1 MKLERGLKHQNDAVN
16 SIIRVFEDV
25 EIEKTDSLTANPYI
39 DLNSANIIS
48 NIKKI
53 QENNNVPKEM
63 KKYIGITDNY
73 LNIDIKMETGTGKT
87 FTQIKTIYELNEKY
101 GFNKFIIVVP
111 TLPIKAGT
119 QQFIISNDTKKF
131 FEDEYNQV
139 EIELRLVE
147 SLQKKKGRDYFPSVI
162 REFVTASNLNSKKIQ
177 VMLIN
182 SQLIT
187 NGKMLTK
194 EYDTT
199 ILDDLTNPSEAIK
212 ATKPILIIDEP
223 HKFGKENVTFKKI
236 KEILTPQCIIR
247 FGATFPNK
255 NRNEKDYQNLIYN
268 LSSIDAFNNNLV
280 KGVIAEY
287 VPTYSN
293 NNIRIK
299 LLDVKNKEKCI
310 IQRIEENAKKSFE
323 LNKNDTLS
331 IVHEDFDGVEII
343 GITKN
348 SILLSNGIEVA
359 KGTEL
364 SPESYSM
371 SYQDMMIE
379 TALERHFEIEKENF
393 QKGIKT
399 LALFFI
405 DDISAYRKIDN
416 KPTYILDSFE
426 RILKDKMRMKVLEIE
441 DGEYKE
447 YLIKSLGSIS
457 KCHAGY
463 FSQDNTDKDDEIMQQ
478 VNDILHDK
486 EKILKI
492 KDENQEFNLRRFIFS
507 KWTLKEG
514 WDNPNIF
521 TIAKLR
527 SSGSETSKLQE
538 VGRGLRLPVDNN
550 LNRMDREQYYLNYIV
565 DFTEKDF
572 VNELRNEISSETTV
586 FEKINT
592 EQIREIAKDRNIEY
606 KKLFIQLLTEEV
618 IDPDGV
624 ILNADKLFELCPELN
639 NGLQKNK
646 VINRT
651 EKESNS
657 LKVRKDKY
665 EQIKKLW
672 ELLNQ
677 KYIINYSEFKD
688 DEIELALQHILE
700 QGINSLDQI
709 RTERKLL
716 NVDDTGAKITE
727 MAGLALETNKKLKYN
742 EFLIRLSDIT
752 NIPIKNIHNSLVKY
766 NAKNKI
772 EDDFFNSTVLIRFCT
787 AINNWKAEELFKR
800 FTYKKTELPI
810 HPTALTDEDGNIK
823 DTIVIGNIGTSK
835 MEGSPQERYLYD
847 TIAYDSE
854 IEKENILEQI
864 NEVTV
869 FGKIPKSSIKIPVA
883 NGGTYSPDFM
893 YLVDKKDGTSE
904 LNLIIE
910 SKDVDTERALRDQE
924 NYKIECSQK
933 LFEQLEKE
941 GVNIKFRKQL
951 STDKVGTIV
960 RNLISLN
967 NNINYKKEK

>member
-16 SIIRVFEDV
+16 SIIRVFEGVD
-25 EIEKTDSLTANPYI
+25 IEKTNSLTENPTI
-39 DLNSANIIS
+39 DLNSS
-48 NIKKI
+48 NIVRNVKKI
-53 QENNNVPKEM
+53 QENNNIPKEM
-63 KKYIGITDNY
+63 KKNIGVTDSY

-87 FTQIKTIYELNEKY
+87 FTQIKAIYELNEKY

-119 QQFIISNDTKKF
+119 QQFITSTDTKKF
-131 FEDEYNQV
+131 FEDEYGQV
-139 EIELRLVE
+139 EIELRVVE
-147 SLQKKKGRDYFPSVI
+147 SMKKEKGRNYFPSVI
-162 REFVTASNLNSKKIQ
+162 REFSTASNLNSKKIQ

-199 ILDDLTNPSEAIK
+199 ILDDLTSPSAAIK
-212 ATKPILIIDEP
+212 STRPILIIDEP
-223 HKFGKENVTFKKI
+223 HKFGKENITFKKI
-236 KEILTPQCIIR
+236 KEILAPQCIIR
-247 FGATFPNK
+247 FGATFPFK
-255 NRNEKDYQNLIYN
+255 KKNEKDYQNLIYN

-287 VPTYSN
+287 VPTCAN
-293 NNIRIK
+293 NNVRIK
-299 LLDVKNKEKCI
+299 LLDVKNKEACT
-310 IQRIEENAKKSFE
+310 IQRIEEHTKKTFE
-323 LNKNDTLS
+323 LSKNDTLS
-331 IVHEDFDGVEII
+331 IVHSDFDGVKIL

-348 SILLSNGIEVA
+348 SILLSNGVEVY
-359 KGTEL
+359 KGVEFF
-364 SPESYSM
+364 PESYSM

-405 DDISAYRKIDN
+405 DDISAYRMTEN

-426 RILKDKMRMKVLEIE
+426 RILKDKLRMKVLETE
-441 DGEYKE
+441 DCEYKE
-447 YLIKSLGSIS
+447 YLLKSLGNIS

-463 FSQDNTDKDDEIMQQ
+463 FSKDNTDKDDKIIEEI
-478 VNDILHDK
+478 NDILHDK

-492 KDENQEFNLRRFIFS
+492 KDEKQEFNLRRFIFS

-527 SSGSETSKLQE
+527 SSGSDNSKLQE

-550 LNRMDREQYYLNYIV
+550 LNRMDKEQYYLNYIV

-572 VNELRNEISSETTV
+572 VNELRNEINKETV
-586 FEKINT
+586 LLEKITT
-592 EQIREIAKDRNIEY
+592 EQIREIAKERNIEY
-606 KKLFIQLLTEEV
+606 KKFYIQLLTEEV
-618 IDPDGV
+618 IDPDGTV
-624 ILNADKLFELCPELN
+624 LDMEKLFELCPELN
-639 NGLQKNK
+639 YGLRKNK
-646 VINRT
+646 VIERT
-651 EKESNS
+651 EKNSNN
-657 LKVRKDKY
+657 LKIRKEKY

-672 ELLNQ
+672 ELLNE
-677 KYIINYSEFKD
+677 KYIINYADFKD
-688 DEIELALQHILE
+688 DEVELALQNILE
-700 QGINSLDQI
+700 QGISSSDLV
-709 RTERKLL
+709 RTERKML
-716 NVDDTGAKITE
+716 NINTSRITVNE
-727 MAGLALETNKKLKYN
+727 MAGLSLETNRRLKYN
-742 EFLIRLSDIT
+742 EFLIKLSDMT
-752 NIPIKNIHNSLVKY
+752 SIPIRNIHNSLVKF
-766 NAKNKI
+766 NIKNKI
-772 EDDFFNSTVLIRFCT
+772 DTDFFNSTVLTKFCT

-810 HPTALTDEDGNIK
+810 HPTALTNQDGSIR
-823 DTIVIGNIGTSK
+823 DTIVIGNVGTSK
-835 MEGSPQERYLYD
+835 MEGTPQEKYLYD

-864 NEVTV
+864 SEVTV
-869 FGKIPKSSIKIPVA
+869 FGKIPKSSIKIPIA
-883 NGGTYSPDFM
+883 NGETYSPDFM

-910 SKDVDTERALRDQE
+910 SKNVDTDRVLRNQE
-924 NYKIECSQK
+924 NYKIECAKK
-933 LFEQLEKE
+933 LFKKLEE
-941 GVNIKFRKQL
+941 DGINIKFKKQL
-951 STDKVGTIV
+951 KTDKIGSIV
-960 RNLISLN
+960 RNLMI
-967 NNINYKKEK
+967 

>member
-39 DLNSANIIS
+39 DLNSANIVS

-223 HKFGKENVTFKKI
+223 HKFGKENITFKKI
-236 KEILTPQCIIR
+236 KEILSPQCIIR

-426 RILKDKMRMKVLEIE
+426 RILKDKMRMKALEIE

-447 YLIKSLGSIS
+447 YLIKSLGNIS

-586 FEKINT
+586 FEKITT

-606 KKLFIQLLTEEV
+606 KKFYIQLLTEEV

-646 VINRT
+646 VINRS

-716 NVDDTGAKITE
+716 NVDNSGATITE

-752 NIPIKNIHNSLVKY
+752 NIPIRNIHNSLVKY

-772 EDDFFNSTVLIRFCT
+772 EADFFNSTVLLRFCT

-869 FGKIPKSSIKIPVA
+869 FGKIPRSSIKIPVA

-924 NYKIECSQK
+924 NYKIECAQK

-941 GVNIKFRKQL
+941 GINIKFRKQL

-960 RNLISLN
+960 RNLIS
-967 NNINYKKEK
+967 

>member
-39 DLNSANIIS
+39 DLNSANIVS

-87 FTQIKTIYELNEKY
+87 FTQIKTVYELNEKY

-426 RILKDKMRMKVLEIE
+426 RILKDKMRMKALEIE

-586 FEKINT
+586 FEKVTT

-606 KKLFIQLLTEEV
+606 KQFYIQLLTEEV

-646 VINRT
+646 VINRA

-657 LKVRKDKY
+657 LKVRKNKY

-716 NVDDTGAKITE
+716 NIDNSGATITE

-752 NIPIKNIHNSLVKY
+752 NIPIRNIHNSLVKY

-772 EDDFFNSTVLIRFCT
+772 EADFFNSTVLIRFCT

-835 MEGSPQERYLYD
+835 MEGSPQDRYLYD

-924 NYKIECSQK
+924 NYKIECAKK

-941 GVNIKFRKQL
+941 GINIKFRKQL

-960 RNLISLN
+960 RNI
-967 NNINYKKEK
+967 IG

>member
-39 DLNSANIIS
+39 DLNSANIVS

-53 QENNNVPKEM
+53 QGNNNVPKEM

-187 NGKMLTK
+187 NGKILTK

-405 DDISAYRKIDN
+405 DDISAYRKIDS

-426 RILKDKMRMKVLEIE
+426 RILKDKMRMKALEIE

-716 NVDDTGAKITE
+716 NVDDSGATITE

-924 NYKIECSQK
+924 NYKIECAQK

-960 RNLISLN
+960 RNLISSN

>member
-16 SIIRVFEDV
+16 SIIRVFENV
-25 EIEKTDSLTANPYI
+25 NIEKTNSLTKNPWI
-39 DLNSANIIS
+39 DLNSSNIIT

-53 QENNNVPKEM
+53 QYNNNVPREM
-63 KKYIGITDNY
+63 KNNIGITDGY

-119 QQFIISNDTKKF
+119 QQFINSNDTKKF

-147 SLQKKKGRDYFPSVI
+147 SIQKKKGRDYFPSVI

-212 ATKPILIIDEP
+212 STKPILIIDEP

-236 KEILTPQCIIR
+236 EEILSPQCIIR
-247 FGATFPNK
+247 FGATFPDKKAK
-255 NRNEKDYQNLIYN
+255 NGKKEKDYQNLVYN

-287 VPTYSN
+287 VPTYTN
-293 NNIRIK
+293 NNVRIK
-299 LLDVKNKEKCI
+299 LLEIKNKEKCT
-310 IQRIEENAKKSFE
+310 IQRIEENMKKSFE
-323 LNKNDTLS
+323 LAKNDTLS
-331 IVHEDFDGVEII
+331 IVHEDFDGVEIM

-348 SILLSNGIEVA
+348 SILLSNGIEVF

-364 SPESYSM
+364 SPESYSI

-405 DDISAYRKIDN
+405 DDISAYRKTEN

-426 RILKDKMRMKVLEIE
+426 RILKDKMRIKALEVE
-441 DGEYKE
+441 DGDYKE
-447 YLIKSLGSIS
+447 YLIKSLGNIS

-463 FSQDNTDKDDEIMQQ
+463 FSQDNTEKDDNIIEE

-492 KDENQEFNLRRFIFS
+492 RDENKEFNLRRFIFS

-527 SSGSETSKLQE
+527 SSGSDNSKLQE

-586 FEKINT
+586 FEKIT
-592 EQIREIAKDRNIEY
+592 TDQIREIAKERNIEY
-606 KKLFIQLLTEEV
+606 KSFYIQLLTEEI

-624 ILNADKLFELCPELN
+624 ILDKDKLFEVCPELN
-639 NGLQKNK
+639 NGLHKNK
-646 VINRT
+646 VISRV
-651 EKESNS
+651 EKDSNH
-657 LKVRKDKY
+657 LKVRKEKY
-665 EQIKKLW
+665 EQIKRLW
-672 ELLNQ
+672 ELLNE
-677 KYIINYSEFKD
+677 KYIINYSKFKD
-688 DEIELALQHILE
+688 AEIEIALQKILE
-700 QGINSLDQI
+700 QGINSSDQI
-709 RTERKLL
+709 KTERKLL
-716 NVDDTGAKITE
+716 NISNSGAVITE
-727 MAGLALETNKKLKYN
+727 MAGLSLETNKKMRYN
-742 EFLIRLSDIT
+742 EFLIKLSDLT
-752 NIPIKNIHNSLVKY
+752 NIPIINIHNALVNYNKKY
-766 NAKNKI
+766 KI
-772 EDDFFNSTVLIRFCT
+772 NNDFFNSTVLTKFCT
-787 AINNWKAEELFKR
+787 EINNWKAEELFKR

-810 HPTALTDEDGNIK
+810 HPTALTDEDGEIK
-823 DTIVIGNIGTSK
+823 DTIVIGNVGTSK
-835 MEGSPQERYLYD
+835 MEGTPQERYLYD

-869 FGKIPKSSIKIPVA
+869 FGKIPKSSIRIPVA

-910 SKDVDTERALRDQE
+910 SKDVDTERALRNQE
-924 NYKIECSQK
+924 TYKIECAKK

-941 GVNIKFRKQL
+941 GINIKFRKQL
-951 STDKVGTIV
+951 SADSVGTIV
-960 RNLISLN
+960 RNLIN
-967 NNINYKKEK
+967 

>member
-478 VNDILHDK
+478 VKDILHDK

-924 NYKIECSQK
+924 NYKIECAQK

>member
-39 DLNSANIIS
+39 DLNSANIVS

-147 SLQKKKGRDYFPSVI
+147 SSQKKKGRDYFPSVI

-223 HKFGKENVTFKKI
+223 HKFGKENITFKKI
-236 KEILTPQCIIR
+236 KEILSPQCIIR

-426 RILKDKMRMKVLEIE
+426 RILKDKMRMKALEIE

-586 FEKINT
+586 FEKITT

-606 KKLFIQLLTEEV
+606 KKFYIQLLTEEV

-646 VINRT
+646 VINRS

-716 NVDDTGAKITE
+716 NVDNSGATITE

-752 NIPIKNIHNSLVKY
+752 NIPIRNIHNSLVKY

-772 EDDFFNSTVLIRFCT
+772 EADFFNSTVLIRFCT

-924 NYKIECSQK
+924 NYKIECAQK

-941 GVNIKFRKQL
+941 GINIKFRKQL

-960 RNLISLN
+960 RNLIS
-967 NNINYKKEK
+967 

>member
-39 DLNSANIIS
+39 DLNSDNIVS

-53 QENNNVPKEM
+53 QENNKVPKEM

-331 IVHEDFDGVEII
+331 IVHEDFDGVKII

-348 SILLSNGIEVA
+348 SILLSNGIEVD

-405 DDISAYRKIDN
+405 DDVSAYRKIDN

-463 FSQDNTDKDDEIMQQ
+463 FSRDNTDKDDEIMKQ

-592 EQIREIAKDRNIEY
+592 EQIREIAKARNIEY

-716 NVDDTGAKITE
+716 NVDDSGATITE

-772 EDDFFNSTVLIRFCT
+772 EDDFFNSTVLIRFCA
-787 AINNWKAEELFKR
+787 AINNWKTEELFKR

-924 NYKIECSQK
+924 NYKIECAQK

-960 RNLISLN
+960 RNLIS
-967 NNINYKKEK
+967 YK

>member
-39 DLNSANIIS
+39 DLNSANIVS

-618 IDPDGV
+618 INPDGV

-688 DEIELALQHILE
+688 DEIELALQYILE

-716 NVDDTGAKITE
+716 NVDDSGATITE

-787 AINNWKAEELFKR
+787 AINNWKTEELFKR

-924 NYKIECSQK
+924 NYKIECAQK

>member
-16 SIIRVFEDV
+16 SIIRVFEDI

-716 NVDDTGAKITE
+716 NVDDSGATITE

-924 NYKIECSQK
+924 NYKIECAQK

-941 GVNIKFRKQL
+941 GVNVKFRKQL

-960 RNLISLN
+960 RNLIS
-967 NNINYKKEK
+967 

>member
-39 DLNSANIIS
+39 DLNSANIVS

-223 HKFGKENVTFKKI
+223 HKFGKENITFKKI
-236 KEILTPQCIIR
+236 KEILSPQCIIR

-426 RILKDKMRMKVLEIE
+426 RILKDKMRMKALEIE

-447 YLIKSLGSIS
+447 YLIKSLGNIS

-586 FEKINT
+586 FEKITT

-606 KKLFIQLLTEEV
+606 KKFYIQLLTEEV

-646 VINRT
+646 VINRS

-716 NVDDTGAKITE
+716 NVDNSGATITE

-752 NIPIKNIHNSLVKY
+752 NIPIRNIHNSLVKY

-772 EDDFFNSTVLIRFCT
+772 EADFFNSTVLIRFCT

-924 NYKIECSQK
+924 NYKIECAQK

-941 GVNIKFRKQL
+941 GINIKFRKQL

-960 RNLISLN
+960 RNLIS
-967 NNINYKKEK
+967 